1 MFSAKRIFFLTV
13 SIALVVSSCKTR
25 KMIKTGDR
33 LFEEG
38 SYYNATEYYIPATEK
53 KPNNTRLTYQIG
65 AAKYGHERLCNHGR
79 ILWSNDNG

>member
-13 SIALVVSSCKTR
+13 SVALVVTSCKTR

-65 AAKYGHERLCNHGR
+65 AANMAMRDYSTCLLYTSDAADE
-79 ILWSNDNG
+79 